1 MQYVLSVLIG
11 VGLAAACGMRVFV
24 PLLVLSIAA
33 KAHAVQL
40 DPAMAWI
47 ASTPALVA
55 LAVAAVAEIV
65 AYKFPVVDNLLDT
78 IATPSAIVAG
88 VLVAESQFHFIGADG
103 AMLKWAAAVIVGGSV
118 AGVVQGATVLV
129 RAKSTAFTAGVANP
143 VFALVESLSSVALSV
158 TAVVLPAL
166 AALFVCVA
174 LGLAALAFAR
184 RKKKPVAAATA
195 SR

>member
-40 DPAMAWI
+40 DPAMAWL

-55 LAVAAVAEIV
+55 LAIATVAEII

-78 IATPSAIVAG
+78 IATPSAVIAG

-118 AGVVQGATVLV
+118 AGVVQGATVLI
-129 RAKSTAFTAGVANP
+129 RAKSTALTAGLANP
-143 VFALVESLSSVALSV
+143 VFATAESLSSVALSV
-158 TAVVLPAL
+158 IAVVFPVL
-166 AALFVCVA
+166 AAVFVCVA
-174 LGLAALAFAR
+174 LGLAITAIVR
-184 RKKKPVAAATA
+184 RTKMKHPEPAGA
-195 SR
+195 